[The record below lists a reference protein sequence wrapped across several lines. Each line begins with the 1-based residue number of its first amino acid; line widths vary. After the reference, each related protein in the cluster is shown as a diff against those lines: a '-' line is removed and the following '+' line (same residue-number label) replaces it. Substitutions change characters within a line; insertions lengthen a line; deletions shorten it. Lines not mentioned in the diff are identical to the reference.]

1 MCDCKQP
8 PLLLRY
14 KGEQVKHPLF
24 KNGTTWVIQKSHI
37 PGATCYAIWV
47 EEELTAEEVRLI
59 TAILSNRGKESNG
72 N

>member
-1 MCDCKQP
+1 M
-8 PLLLRY
+8 
-14 KGEQVKHPLF
+14 KHPLF